1 MCFRSNSE
9 RSRFTLEQILPPTAW
24 AVKLRLT
31 RSPGQLTLEKMIRS
45 FQHKGLAQLWNEDD
59 PKGVRADLL
68 DRVRGR
74 LTALNEAQDLREL
87 NMPGWR
93 LHQLQGKPTRF
104 ALAVNGPWRITFEW
118 EDGDALRVDLEQ
130 YH

>member
-1 MCFRSNSE
+1 
-9 RSRFTLEQILPPTAW
+9 
-24 AVKLRLT
+24 VHV
-31 RSPGQLTLEKMIRS
+31 IRS
-45 FQHKGLAQLWNEDD
+45 FQHKGLEKLWNEDD

-68 DRVRGR
+68 DRVRRR
-74 LTALNEAQDLREL
+74 LTALNAVQDLREL
-87 NMPGWR
+87 NMPGWGFHP
-93 LHQLQGKPTRF
+93 LHGKSTRY

>member
-1 MCFRSNSE
+1 MKGVG
-9 RSRFTLEQILPPTAW
+9 LH
-24 AVKLRLT
+24 
-31 RSPGQLTLEKMIRS
+31 EK
-45 FQHKGLAQLWNEDD
+45 LWNEGD
-59 PKGVRADLL
+59 PKGVKADLL

-74 LTALNEAQDLREL
+74 LTALNEVHDLREL
-87 NMPGWR
+87 KMPGWG
-93 LHQLQGKPTRF
+93 LHRLQGKPTRY

>member
-1 MCFRSNSE
+1 M
-9 RSRFTLEQILPPTAW
+9 
-24 AVKLRLT
+24 
-31 RSPGQLTLEKMIRS
+31 KMIRS
-45 FQHKGLAQLWNEDD
+45 FQHKGLAKLWNEGD

-87 NMPGWR
+87 NVPG
-93 LHQLQGKPTRF
+93 LGFHPLPGKPTRY